1 MDPEIWVVVAAVFI
15 SGGAI
20 GTSGT
25 LLAQWLLKKL
35 SQPDEAPRR
44 AFRDVDLEVLRADV
58 AEMDRKLRNVDAR
71 LDFQEQLLGG
81 GTPTT
86 VPPPRLEE
94 GPDDAP
100 GELPPLQDPP
110 AAG

>member
-35 SQPDEAPRR
+35 SQPDETPRR

-86 VPPPRLEE
+86 IPPPRLEE
-94 GPDDAP
+94 GGGDAVD
-100 GELPPLQDPP
+100 ELPPPP
-110 AAG
+110 DAPSAG